1 LPDTGRIYPHW
12 DQLRRLPTPPGLNH
26 ESWWAIIKLGRLGSR
41 PLPMN
46 DKRGS
51 NFRFILPDAVHQQL
65 HEIDRKV
72 GGMIAVPEEVVNQQT
87 RDQYLIS
94 SLINEA
100 ITSSQLEG
108 AVTTRAVAKEMIRTG
123 RSPRDKSER
132 MILNNYH
139 TMGKIIELQKQ
150 PLTKDLVFELH
161 RMATD
166 GTLEDNSAAGRF
178 RTASE
183 NIRVENQYGEI
194 FHEPPPVDELE
205 ARMTAM
211 CHFANGTSPGYYIHP
226 VIRAILLHL
235 WLAYDHPFVDGNGRT
250 ARALFYW
257 SMLHSGYWLFEF
269 VSISDIILQ
278 SPKAYYLAFLYSET
292 DENDASYFIVHQLEV
307 IKKGIKS
314 LYSYI
319 ARKTAETSET
329 EKLLKDWALALNH
342 RQFALIGHALRHP
355 GTVYT
360 VEAHRTSHSTVYETA
375 RRDLLDLVEMGLLV
389 KSKRG
394 RTLVFRASPDLSQR
408 IQKGVPAHELRADTA

>member
-1 LPDTGRIYPHW
+1 
-12 DQLRRLPTPPGLNH
+12 
-26 ESWWAIIKLGRLGSR
+26 
-41 PLPMN
+41 
-46 DKRGS
+46 
-51 NFRFILPDAVHQQL
+51 
-65 HEIDRKV
+65 
-72 GGMIAVPEEVVNQQT
+72 
-87 RDQYLIS
+87 
-94 SLINEA
+94 
-100 ITSSQLEG
+100 
-108 AVTTRAVAKEMIRTG
+108 
-123 RSPRDKSER
+123 
-132 MILNNYH
+132 
-139 TMGKIIELQKQ
+139 
-150 PLTKDLVFELH
+150 
-161 RMATD
+161 
-166 GTLEDNSAAGRF
+166 
-178 RTASE
+178 
-183 NIRVENQYGEI
+183 
-194 FHEPPPVDELE
+194 
-205 ARMTAM
+205 MTAM

-342 RQFALIGHALRHP
+342 RQFTLISHALRHP

-408 IQKGVPAHELRADTA
+408 IQKGFPTHELRADTA